1 MPDVRNAIDALEQS
15 EPLYGF
21 LQYRRRKIVLN
32 YLPDDL
38 SRLVKAR
45 TTVQF
50 QSVLDKFS
58 PHDTIFSIAKSSDL
72 TESALSSACLLHAAS
87 GSITSSSSSLRRRR
101 LMEITE
107 DAEENASDNHDAQS
121 LSPASGDSIHHRP
134 YSQRSDATLVAP
146 TRTPS
151 KLQHSTTSDHL
162 PPPTTESIAPPETE
176 TTAPPERPPSIT
188 PSVTFDDTVDRPPSQ
203 RQHAPDEL
211 SRVPSESRRMSSQSS
226 RLSIREDFASLY
238 TPKVKRAPRP
248 SVDSSGRPRA
258 SGNFSRNQEQR
269 PVAALPAGVRPSP
282 LRKFG
287 GGSGA
292 SNSPRPRSQGS
303 TVASSSASARGSP
316 VPAVPSLLMPPVPMP
331 IPRSQASSGAKSLSA
346 VTTSGMTPEKERLMK
361 ALQQRKKQMEKRA
374 APNKQS
380 QPVPPSSKGQE
391 DLNGENKENHVE
403 EREPNH
409 DQDMTNNRPITIT
422 TAIPVAAP
430 AAAASPV
437 HDRSKHGTEPP
448 TTSTEAQSGS
458 TPDSCKEAPG
468 PCVSPEQPKPDSAV
482 DLVVSDSEG
491 DQPSITS
498 PPSTTPT
505 TTNTTATT
513 LSVDHHNNDID
524 EIDEDNNKGLREEDE
539 ANDERQEQQGDEARA
554 ETPQATGPIEENQPH
569 PGDIDSLPA
578 AIATPAPAETQDA
591 GDSKEPDGPRSPS
604 ALDDPLEEKSRTA
617 AEDNNN
623 NTTNNEIGVA
633 PPSAKLPPDSHQ
645 PVDAAATQNTPEPN
659 PTPEDPS
666 PVVVHTSSIPIVS
679 VDSQQQHDLPVP
691 ESSHP
696 VEQQDT
702 LAVHKKKNRRKPLLE
717 PIHVP
722 TPEHSDEDNLLSD
735 DSFMEELKS
744 ATVQEAKPVS
754 VGSPIYP
761 GYDNED
767 DHHIHQVMSSTSD
780 TFGGSRAVSN
790 PSTTGE
796 SQLGNLHAGMG
807 TARSVSSNYPPAAID
822 PMSPALV
829 ARKVNVSSGIS
840 KRIKALEKFT
850 GNQEVPATGISPPH
864 LAGMTSSNSLDTF
877 RRRTSISKESGHSK
891 SPSLSR
897 SPSYSVVDPSSQTPP
912 EISRDNS
919 YSSLNNGT
927 QAANSVSVTAR
938 IIRDRDSTS
947 PNPSNRNSL
956 NLHASPLTVEHG
968 TSSPEP
974 VPEEEEKQEEETEAE
989 ERNASASASP
999 PTSSPNPAAA
1009 IPRSESQMSGTSQTK
1024 GDGDEKAEKRSSRTS
1039 RIFSRMSSIT
1049 ANPRRSFLGA
1059 LSPSPSIK
1067 EPYDLSP
1074 SEKEPE
1080 IAPEPEHQAIDI
1092 GEVNVQFPD
1101 TLLWKRRFIRVD
1113 EKGYLVL
1120 APANVESTGRN
1131 MTKRYHLAEFRTP
1144 CLPDEDRQELPNSI
1158 LLDFLDG
1165 STLQCACESRQ
1176 GQSAILESMFS
1187 ILQEFNVPPYNES
1200 MLTIFS
1206 PRPRA

>member
-1 MPDVRNAIDALEQS
+1 MTVLNRGAGGVPDVRNAIDVLEQS

-58 PHDTIFSIAKSSDL
+58 PHDTVFSIAKSSDL

-107 DAEENASDNHDAQS
+107 DAEENATDNRDAQS
-121 LSPASGDSIHHRP
+121 PSSASGDSIHNRP

-146 TRTPS
+146 TRIPS

-162 PPPTTESIAPPETE
+162 PPPPTTESIAPPESE
-176 TTAPPERPPSIT
+176 TTAPPERPPSIA
-188 PSVTFDDTVDRPPSQ
+188 PSVTFDDSADRPPSQ
-203 RQHAPDEL
+203 RQPLPDEL
-211 SRVPSESRRMSSQSS
+211 SRAPSESRRMSSQSS
-226 RLSIREDFASLY
+226 RPSIREDFASLY

-258 SGNFSRNQEQR
+258 SGNFSRGQEQR
-269 PVAALPAGVRPSP
+269 PVAALPAGVRSSP

-287 GGSGA
+287 GGGGS
-292 SNSPRPRSQGS
+292 STSSSLRPRSQGS

-316 VPAVPSLLMPPVPMP
+316 VPAVPSLLVPPVPMS
-331 IPRSQASSGAKSLSA
+331 IPRPQAQSGAKSLSA

-361 ALQQRKKQMEKRA
+361 ALQQRKKQMEKRS

-380 QPVPPSSKGQE
+380 QPTPPNTSTKGQ
-391 DLNGENKENHVE
+391 DPNGEDKENQVE
-403 EREPNH
+403 EKEEPNH
-409 DQDMTNNRPITIT
+409 DQDMTNNRPITIA
-422 TAIPVAAP
+422 TAIPDATP
-430 AAAASPV
+430 ATAASAI
-437 HDRSKHGTEPP
+437 HDRSKHGT
-448 TTSTEAQSGS
+448 TTSTEAESGS
-458 TPDSCKEAPG
+458 TPDSRKETPG
-468 PCVSPEQPKPDSAV
+468 PCVSSEQPKPDSAV

-539 ANDERQEQQGDEARA
+539 ANDEQQERQGDEAQA
-554 ETPQATGPIEENQPH
+554 ETPQATGPIVENEPV
-569 PGDIDSLPA
+569 PGDNNSLPAA
-578 AIATPAPAETQDA
+578 AIATPDDAATETQAAD
-591 GDSKEPDGPRSPS
+591 DSKDPDGPRSPS
-604 ALDDPLEEKSRTA
+604 ALDDPLVEKSRTA
-617 AEDNNN
+617 AENNN
-623 NTTNNEIGVA
+623 NNTNNEIGVA
-633 PPSAKLPPDSHQ
+633 PPSAELPPDSHQ
-645 PVDAAATQNTPEPN
+645 PVDAEATQNTPEPT

-666 PVVVHTSSIPIVS
+666 SVVHTSPIPIVA
-679 VDSQQQHDLPVP
+679 VESQQQHDLPAP
-691 ESSHP
+691 ESSDP

-702 LAVHKKKNRRKPLLE
+702 LAVHRKKNRRRPLLE

-754 VGSPIYP
+754 VGSPVYQDQ
-761 GYDNED
+761 DNGD
-767 DHHIHQVMSSTSD
+767 DEHIDHVMSSTSE
-780 TFGGSRAVSN
+780 TFGGTRAVSN

-807 TARSVSSNYPPAAID
+807 AARSVSSNYPPAAAD

-850 GNQEVPATGISPPH
+850 GNRDVPATVIPPPH
-864 LAGMTSSNSLDTF
+864 LAGTTSSNSLDAF

-897 SPSYSVVDPSSQTPP
+897 SPSHSIVDPSTQTPP

-919 YSSLNNGT
+919 YSSLNNGA

-938 IIRDRDSTS
+938 IIRDGDSAS
-947 PNPSNRNSL
+947 PPNPSNRNSL

-974 VPEEEEKQEEETEAE
+974 VPEEEKEEEAEPE

-999 PTSSPNPAAA
+999 PASSPNHAAA

-1024 GDGDEKAEKRSSRTS
+1024 GDADEKAEKRSSRTS

-1049 ANPRRSFLGA
+1049 SNPRRSFLGA
-1059 LSPSPSIK
+1059 LSPSPSTK
-1067 EPYDLSP
+1067 ESYDMSP

-1080 IAPEPEHQAIDI
+1080 VAPEPQHQAIDI

-1176 GQSAILESMFS
+1176 GQSAILDSKF
-1187 ILQEFNVPPYNES
+1187 
-1200 MLTIFS
+1200 FS
-1206 PRPRA
+1206 PHSLSCITSQC